1 MKHVLSIRTDHQAIA
16 LERLLQITRYRGFD
30 IERMEMTSMPNHR
43 GQLIT
48 LYLDT
53 EKPIHLLTNQLNKMY
68 HVDRL
73 ELVTQAMNEPMLAT
87 AGCA

>member
-1 MKHVLSIRTDHQAIA
+1 MKHVLSIRTDHQPIA
-16 LERLLQITRYRGFD
+16 LERLLQVARYRGFA
-30 IERMEMTSMPNHR
+30 IQRMEMTNLPGQR
-43 GQLIT
+43 GQLVT

>member
-16 LERLLQITRYRGFD
+16 LERLLQITRYRGFA
-30 IERMEMTSMPNHR
+30 IQGMEMTSMPS
-43 GQLIT
+43 GQGKLIT
-48 LYLDT
+48 LYINT

-73 ELVTQAMNEPMLAT
+73 ELVTQAVNEPILAE